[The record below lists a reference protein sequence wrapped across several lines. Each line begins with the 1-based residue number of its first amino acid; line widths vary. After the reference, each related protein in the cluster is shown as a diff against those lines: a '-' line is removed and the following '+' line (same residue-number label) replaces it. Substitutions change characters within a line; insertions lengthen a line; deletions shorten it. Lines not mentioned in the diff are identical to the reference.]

1 MTNNDKAIEAVC
13 AELWPNGDITPL
25 LRQTVQKVIEAYE
38 RVNGWQPI
46 ETAPKDGTPLLLSE
60 AGFTQKQVQKLVDA
74 LEFYA
79 NDDNRGLKQMGT
91 FNGGVV
97 MCDEYVHDNGKRAKE
112 ALAAFEK
119 GV

>member
-1 MTNNDKAIEAVC
+1 MNR
-13 AELWPNGDITPL
+13 AELIAHFNEL
-25 LRQTVQKVIEAYE
+25 VLRDNPTADERLEMLDLINEQQAEIEKM
-38 RVNGWQPI
+38 R
-46 ETAPKDGTPLLLSE
+46 
-60 AGFTQKQVQKLVDA
+60 DA